1 MKQEPV
7 SKPDAPR
14 VRQPREGREPNA
26 AGVVPWEHG
35 RLFAQLFAPDDG
47 GSGFASGLSGPK
59 ASSNKAMIEALTEQ
73 LAPRIQVSA
82 QWPLQAVLYLPRLGR
97 INARVGKGGSAWN
110 VELDAEEERTAHWLG
125 GVRTRCQDGL
135 AQALGQP
142 VDIHIGHVGRA

>member
-14 VRQPREGREPNA
+14 VRQPREDREPNA

-35 RLFAQLFAPDDG
+35 RLFAQLFAPDDDG
-47 GSGFASGLSGPK
+47 GGGFASGLSGPK
-59 ASSNKAMIEALTEQ
+59 ASADVAMIEALTQQ

-82 QWPLQAVLYLPRLGR
+82 HWPLNAVLYLPRLGR
-97 INARVGKGGSAWN
+97 INARVEKGASAWN

-125 GVRTRCQDGL
+125 GVRKRCQDGL
-135 AQALGQP
+135 AEALGQP
-142 VDIHIGHVGRA
+142 VDIHLVGRT